1 MKIGYTLHIFF
12 LDHAIDIHEYFFIKG
27 QDMAGYNR
35 IVMIGNLTRDP
46 EYRQLASGQA
56 VCRLGLASNRQ
67 FKNRQTGTMI
77 QEVCFVD
84 VDVWGAQAE
93 SCRQYLSKGR
103 PVLIEG
109 RLKFDTWEEPN
120 GQARSKHSI
129 VADRVVFLGSAT
141 DSADTVEDT
150 AQTGTGAGT
159 ASFAAASQKQQAAPQ
174 SQLDPAIEK
183 ELSDQIEQ
191 IKQRAVAKPAV
202 KAGVPG
208 KKGLRK
214 NEEDGNSDTSAA
226 GAFQDEPPFQDDLP
240 F

>member
-1 MKIGYTLHIFF
+1 
-12 LDHAIDIHEYFFIKG
+12 
-27 QDMAGYNR
+27 MAGYNR
-35 IVMIGNLTRDP
+35 LIMIGNLTRDP

-56 VCRLGLASNRQ
+56 VCRMGLATNRQ
-67 FKNRQTGTMI
+67 FKNRQTGSMV
-77 QEVCFVD
+77 QEVCFID

-109 RLKFDTWEEPN
+109 RLKFDTWEDQS
-120 GQARSKHSI
+120 GQTRSKHSI
-129 VADRVVFLGSAT
+129 VADRVVFLGS
-141 DSADTVEDT
+141 SAEAAESLEEG
-150 AQTGTGAGT
+150 AQQGNSGFSTQS
-159 ASFAAASQKQQAAPQ
+159 ASRAAAPQ

-191 IKQRAVAKPAV
+191 IKQRVSAKPAV
-202 KAGVPG
+202 KAAPSKKAAKKEDESDVEGGV
-208 KKGLRK
+208 
-214 NEEDGNSDTSAA
+214 A